1 MTFEIFLDILI
12 IALLSVGITYAII
25 LEHRLS
31 GIKENRRELAGL
43 IEQFYKA
50 SQKTAEEFMR
60 LKKME
65 DEARSALKAD
75 MERAGFIRDELTFM
89 INKIQESNAPSR
101 HYDSERIEQKAFSQE
116 TPYRSSAE
124 QDLIDALNAL
134 K

>member
-12 IALLSVGITYAII
+12 IALLSVGIVYAVI

-31 GIKENRRELAGL
+31 TAKENKRELAQL

-50 SQKTAEEFMR
+50 SQKTAAEFVQ

-65 DEARSALKAD
+65 DDARQDLKND
-75 MERAGFIRDELTFM
+75 MERAALIRDELVFLL
-89 INKIQESNAPSR
+89 NKIQNTPLPKIPQNTHLNSPAYGASL
-101 HYDSERIEQKAFSQE
+101 SQ
-116 TPYRSSAE
+116 AE
-124 QDLIDALNAL
+124 QDLMKALNSI

>member
-31 GIKENRRELAGL
+31 GIKENRRELASL
-43 IEQFYKA
+43 IDQFYKA

-65 DEARSALKAD
+65 DEARNALKSD
-75 MERAGFIRDELTFM
+75 MERAAFIRDELVFM
-89 INKIQESNAPSR
+89 MNKIQENNTSARTYTQGQVEN
-101 HYDSERIEQKAFSQE
+101 KN
-116 TPYRSSAE
+116 TPENTFRTNAE

>member
-12 IALLSVGITYAII
+12 IALLSVGIVYAVI

-31 GIKENRRELAGL
+31 TAKENKRELAQL

-50 SQKTAEEFMR
+50 SQKTAEEFIQ

-65 DEARSALKAD
+65 EDARQNLQND
-75 MERAGFIRDELTFM
+75 MERAALIRDELVFLL
-89 INKIQESNAPSR
+89 NKIQNTPLPKQTQNTPTNISSYNVSR
-101 HYDSERIEQKAFSQE
+101 SQ
-116 TPYRSSAE
+116 AE
-124 QDLIDALNAL
+124 QDLINALNTI

>member
-12 IALLSVGITYAII
+12 IALLSVGIVYAVI

-31 GIKENRRELAGL
+31 TAKENKRELAQL

-50 SQKTAEEFMR
+50 SQKTAAEFVQ

-65 DEARSALKAD
+65 DDARQDLKND
-75 MERAGFIRDELTFM
+75 MERAALIRDELVFLL
-89 INKIQESNAPSR
+89 NKIQNTPLPKIPQNTHLNSPAYGTSR
-101 HYDSERIEQKAFSQE
+101 SQ
-116 TPYRSSAE
+116 AE
-124 QDLIDALNAL
+124 QDLIQALNSI

>member
-12 IALLSVGITYAII
+12 IALLSVGIVYAVI

-31 GIKENRRELAGL
+31 TAKENKRELAQL

-50 SQKTAEEFMR
+50 SQKTAEEFVQ

-65 DEARSALKAD
+65 DDARQDLKND
-75 MERAGFIRDELTFM
+75 MERAALIRDELVFLL
-89 INKIQESNAPSR
+89 NKIQNTPLPKIPQNTHLNSPSYGTSR
-101 HYDSERIEQKAFSQE
+101 SQ
-116 TPYRSSAE
+116 AE
-124 QDLIDALNAL
+124 QDLIKALNSI

>member
-12 IALLSVGITYAII
+12 IALLSVGIVYAII

-31 GIKENRRELAGL
+31 TAKENKRELAQL

-50 SQKTAEEFMR
+50 SQKTAEEFIQ

-65 DEARSALKAD
+65 DEARSALKND
-75 MERAGFIRDELTFM
+75 MERAALIRDELVFLL
-89 INKIQESNAPSR
+89 NKIQETHLPQYTKKPSVTQTIQPPR
-101 HYDSERIEQKAFSQE
+101 SQ
-116 TPYRSSAE
+116 AE
-124 QDLIDALNAL
+124 QDLINALNAL

>member
-43 IEQFYKA
+43 IDQFYKA

-65 DEARSALKAD
+65 DDARSALKAD
-75 MERAGFIRDELTFM
+75 MERAGFIRDELVFM
-89 INKIQESNAPSR
+89 MNKIQETNASS
-101 HYDSERIEQKAFSQE
+101 HSYSSGKTQNISQE
-116 TPYRSSAE
+116 TTGRSGAE

>member
-12 IALLSVGITYAII
+12 IALLSVGIVYAVI

-31 GIKENRRELAGL
+31 TAKENKRELAQL

-50 SQKTAEEFMR
+50 SQKTAAEFVQ

-65 DEARSALKAD
+65 DDARQAL
-75 MERAGFIRDELTFM
+75 IRDELVFLL
-89 INKIQESNAPSR
+89 NKIQNTPLPKIPQNTHLNSPAYGASR
-101 HYDSERIEQKAFSQE
+101 SQ
-116 TPYRSSAE
+116 AE
-124 QDLIDALNAL
+124 QDLMKALNSI

>member
-12 IALLSVGITYAII
+12 IALLSVGIVYAVI

-31 GIKENRRELAGL
+31 TAKENKRELAHL

-50 SQKTAEEFMR
+50 SQKTAEEFVL

-65 DEARSALKAD
+65 DEARQDFKND
-75 MERAGFIRDELTFM
+75 MERASLIRDELVFLL
-89 INKIQESNAPSR
+89 NKIQNTPLPKYPQSTQTQTPSYHTSR
-101 HYDSERIEQKAFSQE
+101 SQDE
-116 TPYRSSAE
+116 E
-124 QDLIDALNAL
+124 ELINALNAL